1 MLTRKIELS
10 AVVPCHNSEL
20 TISKTFETLKS
31 VLPDASE
38 IVFVENGSS
47 DDTFRVLL
55 ELSSKGVNENIQVRV
70 ITSEKGLGNA
80 LRSGILESSGK
91 KVAFIADDLPFGHQE
106 IEFAPLVSEDKNQII
121 AISKYLPDSEYRTS
135 FSRRILGAAFII
147 LRKKFLNMNIKD
159 TQGSFVGQGDLLRH
173 LASETKEKEFLITT
187 EIYLLAEFYN
197 IEISEI
203 PCKQSI
209 VRPRPSTVSIRS
221 ITSMAFGLIRLKIRL
236 SKL

>member
-1 MLTRKIELS
+1 MSTRKIELS
-10 AVVPCHNSEL
+10 VVVPCHNSEL
-20 TISKTFETLKS
+20 TISNTFETLES

-38 IVFVENGSS
+38 IVFVENGST
-47 DDTFRVLL
+47 DNTFRVLL
-55 ELSSKGVNENIQVRV
+55 ELSNKGVNENIQVKV
-70 ITSEKGLGNA
+70 ITSDKGLGNA

-147 LRKKFLNMNIKD
+147 LRKKLLNTKIKD

-173 LASETKEKEFLITT
+173 LAGETKEKEFLITT
-187 EIYLLAEFYN
+187 EIYLLAEIYS
-197 IEISEI
+197 IEINEI

-209 VRPRPSTVSIRS
+209 VRPRPSTVSIKS
-221 ITSMAFGLIRLKIRL
+221 VTNMAFGLIRLKIRL

>member
-47 DDTFRVLL
+47 DETFRVLL